1 MFSKWMHS
9 TLTQILCSGFNSR
22 TPFQGTSGFSLR
34 QTEPTQG
41 QYSGLSWNGKGEGLQ
56 YSHRDSTSQ
65 GHISNGFS
73 DSSLYFPVAQM
84 HSQRNQ
90 WSSDLSPS
98 GQEASA
104 MSRFPSQD
112 STGAQSQR
120 TTQSSSTDIND
131 QNRSLRLYP
140 NVSNGPYNGSSIPSD
155 ATVRSASPSSS
166 VLYTPSGQIDFQ
178 SAFDNFTYPGH
189 DDMPGN
195 DFTATTTGYSQ
206 PPTLSLTTEFDMFP
220 IADGLPT
227 SLSAAPRSLTSYVQS
242 APDSVIYNSAL
253 IGSPTNIWGNSFL
266 ESQRSSPVVHEEP
279 WSLPP
284 QMMSSTVNSPL
295 DYSPI
300 DGNSPRMTRKPNGPR
315 PSKVAGDIANARQ
328 PGNSED
334 SFKLVGRSSL
344 EADNSARD
352 HELYHNVTTG
362 ADGLYHCPWEGNPNC
377 QHKPE
382 KLKCNYDK
390 FVDSHLK
397 PYRCK
402 IPACADNKFSSTA
415 CLLRHEREA
424 HAMHGHGDKP
434 FLCKYE
440 GCERGV
446 AGNGFPR
453 RWNLYDHMKR
463 VHNDQTTSKDVR
475 SNGSASPPP
484 TEKSES
490 GSKKRKQDAI
500 EDQASP
506 EKEAKRVKSPI
517 VNHEP
522 SLVER
527 YHQSEQKLLEAVK
540 QLHDPKNAN
549 TMTILRNASDCLK
562 IMAQTTQR
570 INAAPGMNRT
580 LSQGSMG

>member
-1 MFSKWMHS
+1 MYS

-34 QTEPTQG
+34 QTEPAQG

-65 GHISNGFS
+65 GHIPNGFS

-120 TTQSSSTDIND
+120 TTQSSSTDMND

-140 NVSNGPYNGSSIPSD
+140 NVSHGPYNGTSIPSD

-178 SAFDNFTYPGH
+178 SAFDSFSYPGH

-195 DFTATTTGYSQ
+195 DFTAPTTGYSQ
-206 PPTLSLTTEFDMFP
+206 PPTLSLTTEFDIFP
-220 IADGLPT
+220 SSDGLPT
-227 SLSAAPRSLTSYVQS
+227 SLSAASRSLTSYVQS

-300 DGNSPRMTRKPNGPR
+300 DGNSPRYVFQGSTNLVDAPSHKIRDRMTRKPNGPR

-344 EADNSARD
+344 EADNTARD

-382 KLKCNYDK
+382 KLKCNY
-390 FVDSHLK
+390 
-397 PYRCK
+397 
-402 IPACADNKFSSTA
+402 
-415 CLLRHEREA
+415 E
-424 HAMHGHGDKP
+424 
-434 FLCKYE
+434 
-440 GCERGV
+440 
-446 AGNGFPR
+446 
-453 RWNLYDHMKR
+453 
-463 VHNDQTTSKDVR
+463 
-475 SNGSASPPP
+475 
-484 TEKSES
+484 
-490 GSKKRKQDAI
+490 
-500 EDQASP
+500 
-506 EKEAKRVKSPI
+506 
-517 VNHEP
+517 
-522 SLVER
+522 
-527 YHQSEQKLLEAVK
+527 
-540 QLHDPKNAN
+540 
-549 TMTILRNASDCLK
+549 
-562 IMAQTTQR
+562 
-570 INAAPGMNRT
+570 
-580 LSQGSMG
+580 